1 MPVTERVSRVAGVC
15 SKEEV
20 QRLLQELRDRST
32 ELLQPRKPS
41 STRLHLSADAAPV
54 EKGDRV
60 NVKYDRW
67 YEGTVLAVK
76 DDGNGRT
83 FLAHFDADGEQEWVD
98 EKIHVWKKLTPKE
111 V

>member
-1 MPVTERVSRVAGVC
+1 
-15 SKEEV
+15 
-20 QRLLQELRDRST
+20 
-32 ELLQPRKPS
+32 
-41 STRLHLSADAAPV
+41 
-54 EKGDRV
+54 V

-83 FLAHFDADGEQEWVD
+83 FLAHFDADGKKEWVD